1 MGIIQSA
8 INQTLRTAGI
18 ALRIAPGTEERVEKA
33 QIKRDI
39 KKLNKVF
46 TQLEETGATEENV
59 SLLDGQVTKVDQ
71 QLADKYERLSQLE
84 PTKENI
90 ESVYQYQSYVANMQ
104 KANQRAADI
113 QAEKQKQKESFNN
126 FTKFITDPGEVER
139 EFKQLKGGLKN
150 GK

>member
-8 INQTLRTAGI
+8 INQTLGTAGI

-33 QIKRDI
+33 RIKRDI
-39 KKLNKVF
+39 KKLEKVSA
-46 TQLEETGATEENV
+46 QLEETGATEEKV
-59 SLLDGQVTKVDQ
+59 PFLERQFTKADQ
-71 QLADKYERLSQLE
+71 QLADKYERLSQLN

-90 ESVYQYQSYVANMQ
+90 ESIYQYQSYVANMQ

-139 EFKQLKGGLKN
+139 EFKQLKGGMNN

>member
-39 KKLNKVF
+39 KKLNKLS
-46 TQLEETGATEENV
+46 TQLEETGATEKNV

>member
-33 QIKRDI
+33 KIKRDI
-39 KKLNKVF
+39 KKLNKVS
-46 TQLEETGATEENV
+46 TQLEETGATEKNV

>member
-8 INQTLRTAGI
+8 INQTLRTASI

-46 TQLEETGATEENV
+46 TQLEETGATEKNV

>member
-39 KKLNKVF
+39 KKLNKVS

>member
-33 QIKRDI
+33 KIKRDI
-39 KKLNKVF
+39 KKLNKVS
-46 TQLEETGATEENV
+46 TQLEETGATEKNV

-90 ESVYQYQSYVANMQ
+90 ESVYQHQSYVANMQ

>member
-39 KKLNKVF
+39 KKLNKLS

>member
-8 INQTLRTAGI
+8 INQTLRTASI